1 MILTKI
7 FNLIEEISSQGAIE
21 LLTIA
26 KDRNITP
33 TGFTN
38 YLLNVMPS
46 LGNRLTPDEFD
57 KISDQLGVT
66 KRQLVEVQNS
76 FNLGNNE
83 ETIRIINEFRRINN
97 NDPVV
102 FDNLRKLAGDNK
114 IVDTILDKAE
124 NMNYLYPLVFLLLMF
139 LVLLRF
145 RKSRS
150 TAMDNQFGN
159 YNRLQGVS
167 YNNGWY

>member
-21 LLTIA
+21 LLTTA
-26 KDRNITP
+26 KNMDITP
-33 TGFTN
+33 TGLTN
-38 YLLNVMPS
+38 YLLNIMPS
-46 LGNRLTPDEFD
+46 FGNRFTSDEFD
-57 KISDQLGVT
+57 KIADQLGVT
-66 KRQLVEVQNS
+66 KRQLVDVQNS
-76 FNLGNNE
+76 FNLGNHE
-83 ETIRIINEFRRINN
+83 DTIKLINDFRRINN

-167 YNNGWY
+167 YNNG